1 MRISY
6 LFIIAL
12 IIISCR
18 SEQQKQQAAIAR
30 MEKSLEK
37 ELTADKAEGL
47 LNLYEAYRVAH
58 PEDDAQ
64 NATYLYKEAELRSKL
79 GQAEKAADM
88 LLAGLKDYR
97 ETAQAQNLALLLAS
111 LYEEKLEAY
120 PPARTIYQIGVELFP
135 ENDTFKKK
143 LSSNWKPFEKR
154 MQELRKQVFNEST
167 GRVDVGA
174 AQDFILSAE
183 VYAVLLPKDV
193 QTPQLLFQAGDVAG
207 ATRDYEQSL
216 ALFERINEEYP
227 DFEKGSQV
235 LFMRAFTLDAELRR
249 FEEAK
254 LLYEAFLDKYPND
267 ELAES
272 AKFSLAN
279 LGKSEEEIIQGFMK
293 KQEEQ

>member
-6 LFIIAL
+6 LLIIAL

-18 SEQQKQQAAIAR
+18 SEQQKQQAEIAR
-30 MEKSLEK
+30 LERSLEK
-37 ELTADKAEGL
+37 ELTAEKAESL
-47 LNLYEAYRVAH
+47 LGLYEAYRVAH
-58 PEDDAQ
+58 PKDDAQ
-64 NATYLYKEAELRSKL
+64 NAAYLYKEAELRSKL
-79 GQAEKAADM
+79 GQAKEAADM
-88 LLAGLKDYR
+88 LLAGMKDYR
-97 ETAQAQNLALLLAS
+97 ETPQMPEMALLLAS

-120 PPARTIYQIGVELFP
+120 PPARTIYQLGAELFP
-135 ENDTFKKK
+135 ENETFKTKQ
-143 LSSNWKPFEKR
+143 SPNWKPFETR
-154 MQELRKQVFNEST
+154 MQELRTQVFNEST

-174 AQDFILSAE
+174 AQDFIQSAK
-183 VYAVLLPKDV
+183 VYAVLLPDNPK
-193 QTPQLLFQAGDVAG
+193 TPELLFQAGDVAG
-207 ATRDYEQSL
+207 AIRDYEQSL

-235 LFMRAFTLDAELRR
+235 MFMRAFTLDAELRR
-249 FEEAK
+249 FDEAK

-279 LGKSEEEIIQGFMK
+279 LGKSEEEIIQEFLK